1 MTDRDTEGVS
11 RQEGQETLQAERSG
25 YGKPAVSGPLRLD
38 VLKGAEAQERSRS
51 GDRLASAR

>member
-38 VLKGAEAQERSRS
+38 VLKGAKAQERS
-51 GDRLASAR
+51 